1 MPDGTCVSPRA
12 GTRAIFRDG
21 GRGYTAL
28 LGGPEPMTTS
38 RTHQGP
44 AENLRL
50 QRCAEIIKTENSFV
64 R

>member
-1 MPDGTCVSPRA
+1 MPEGTRVPPRA
-12 GTRAIFRDG
+12 GTRAIFGDG

-44 AENLRL
+44 AE
-50 QRCAEIIKTENSFV
+50 KS
-64 R
+64 